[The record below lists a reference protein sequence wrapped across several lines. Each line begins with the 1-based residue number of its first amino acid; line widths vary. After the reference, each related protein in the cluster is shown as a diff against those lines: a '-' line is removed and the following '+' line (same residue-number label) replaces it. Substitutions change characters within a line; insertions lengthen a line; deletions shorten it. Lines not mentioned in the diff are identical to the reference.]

1 MSATVSSTIVVGVD
15 GSPESAVAAEWA
27 ATEADRRHAELV
39 VLAACA
45 PYPAGLPGVPDA
57 GEYLV
62 RSERAGVE
70 MVSGSTHRLQARH
83 PGLVVTGRFLAR
95 DPRTA
100 LVAASESAVLT
111 VVGTRGT
118 GRLHAVLVGS
128 VALHLASQAR
138 SPVAVIPHR
147 AVPATGPVLVGVD
160 PRGGNQPAIDLAF
173 DEAARRDAELVAVLA
188 GDRVVGHQGFARRP
202 VQPLP
207 VEIESEQ
214 AVLAEQ
220 LCGWREKYP
229 EVRVTPMLMNGRVA
243 DCLARF
249 ADLTGHPQPQ
259 LTVVGNRGHGSM
271 AGLIL
276 GSTSHDI
283 IAAGTGPVLVV
294 PASARRFAEAR

>member
-15 GSPESAVAAEWA
+15 GSPESAGAAEWA
-27 ATEADRRHAELV
+27 AAEAVRRRADLV
-39 VLAACA
+39 VLTACA
-45 PYPAGLPGVPDA
+45 PYPAGLPGVPDS

-70 MVSGSTHRLQARH
+70 LASSATRRLQARY
-83 PGLVVTGRFLAR
+83 PQLAVSGRFLAR

-100 LVAASESAVLT
+100 LVEASESAVMT
-111 VVGTRGT
+111 VAGTRGT

-128 VALHLASQAR
+128 VTLHLASQAR

-147 AVPATGPVLVGVD
+147 AVPPSGPVLVGVD

-173 DEAARRDAELVAVLA
+173 DEAARRDVELVAVLA
-188 GDRVVGHQGFARRP
+188 GDRIVGHQGFARRP
-202 VQPLP
+202 VRPLA
-207 VEIESEQ
+207 VEVESDE

-229 EVRVTPMLMNGRVA
+229 EVTVTPMLMNGRVA

-271 AGLIL
+271 AGLVL

-294 PASARRFAEAR
+294 PASARRFTGSR